1 MTAQLITKLFLGG
14 LLFAIPSIALFKR
27 LNIVS
32 LFAQGSADG
41 IKIIFKVF
49 PYILGMIV
57 VIGMLRTAGAFELI
71 ASWATPLL
79 QFLGIPSD
87 IIPLTISRPLSG
99 SAATG
104 MFANIVDTYGGDAL
118 ISKISAILM
127 GSTETTFYVVALY
140 FGAVKIR
147 RTRHAI
153 PAGLLA
159 DAAGVAAAIFFG
171 RLFFI

>member
-1 MTAQLITKLFLGG
+1 MTAQLLTKLFLGG
-14 LLFAIPSIALFKR
+14 LIFAIPSVALFKR

-32 LFAQGSADG
+32 LFAEGSAEG

-49 PYILGMIV
+49 PYMLGMIIA
-57 VIGMLRTAGAFELI
+57 IGMLRTAGAFELI
-71 ASWATPLL
+71 THWARPFL
-79 QFLGIPSD
+79 QSLGIPSD
-87 IIPLTISRPLSG
+87 IVPLAISRPLSG
-99 SAATG
+99 SASNG
-104 MFANIVDTYGGDAL
+104 VFVNIVDTYGGDAL
-118 ISKISAILM
+118 ISKISALLM

-140 FGAVKIR
+140 FGAVGIR

-171 RLFFI
+171 RLFFA